1 MRHDPSPARYGDLLI
16 DYLLDWCG
24 LLVRWFHVV
33 AGIAWIGS
41 SFYFVWLDNHLEP
54 QGASEPA
61 DPNVAGELWAVH
73 GGGFYRSRKYR
84 VAPAVLPP
92 TLHWFYWEA
101 YSTWL
106 SGFGLLCLLYFL
118 RAEAYLID
126 PSVAALTKPV
136 AIAISLAVLVASW
149 LVYDG
154 LCRSPLGRNG
164 RALAVAVSVVTAIEA
179 WGVCHLFGGR
189 GAFMIFGAAL
199 GTIMVANVLFVI
211 IPGQREL
218 VRAKKEGRDPDP
230 APGLRGKQR
239 SVHNT
244 YFTLPVVFVMISNH
258 YAMTYGARYNWLV
271 LIAMSF
277 AGACIRGWFV
287 ARHKP
292 AGRRGVASALPAALG
307 VLTLAGIVVALAPDG
322 GASPLGAGAGL
333 APSADA
339 ESGAVSGPGSSAE
352 VGPRTASGTVSGT
365 GNTPYPTDSRVAG
378 ATPPTGDIAQ
388 VQAIVEQRCVPCHST
403 HPSSKFGF
411 SAPPNGVILET
422 LDQLRAHLPEV
433 QKQVSL
439 RTMPLGNLTGMT
451 DAERTRVLMWIGHGA
466 ASRSP

>member
-1 MRHDPSPARYGDLLI
+1 MI

-24 LLVRWFHVV
+24 LLVRWLHVV

-54 QGASEPA
+54 QGASEPI

-101 YSTWL
+101 YTTWL
-106 SGFGLLCLLYFL
+106 SGFGLLFLLYFL

-126 PSVAALTKPV
+126 PSVLALTKSA
-136 AIAISLAVLVASW
+136 AIAITLAVLVVSW

-164 RALAVAVSVVTAIEA
+164 RALALAVALVTAVEA

-189 GAFMIFGAAL
+189 GAFMVFGAAL

-218 VRAKKEGRDPDP
+218 VRAKREGREPDP
-230 APGLRGKQR
+230 GPGLRGKQR

-244 YFTLPVVFVMISNH
+244 YFTLPVIFVMISNH

-292 AGRRGVASALPAALG
+292 AGRRGAASALPAALG
-307 VLTLAGIVVALAPDG
+307 VLTLVGVVVALAPESG
-322 GASPLGAGAGL
+322 PSPLGAALGLGDGTGMGPAANAEPNSGAG
-333 APSADA
+333 PN
-339 ESGAVSGPGSSAE
+339 SGATSNSGASASTAPPGD
-352 VGPRTASGTVSGT
+352 V
-365 GNTPYPTDSRVAG
+365 
-378 ATPPTGDIAQ
+378 AQ
-388 VQAIVEQRCVPCHST
+388 VQSIVEKRCVPCHST
-403 HPSSKFGF
+403 HPSSQFGF
-411 SAPPNGVILET
+411 NAPPNGVVLET

-451 DAERTRVLMWIGHGA
+451 DTERATVLMWIGHGA
-466 ASRSP
+466 AGRAP

>member
-1 MRHDPSPARYGDLLI
+1 MI

-24 LLVRWFHVV
+24 LLVRWLHVI
-33 AGIAWIGS
+33 AGIAWIGA
-41 SFYFVWLDNHLEP
+41 SFYFVWLDNHLQLPIAGAEP
-54 QGASEPA
+54 V

-101 YSTWL
+101 YTTWL

-126 PSVAALTKPV
+126 PSVVALTKPA
-136 AIAISLAVLVASW
+136 AIALALAILVASW
-149 LVYDG
+149 LIYDG
-154 LCRSPLGRNG
+154 LCRSPLGRNTRG
-164 RALAVAVSVVTAIEA
+164 LAAAIALVTAIEA
-179 WGVCHLFGGR
+179 WGVCHLFSGR
-189 GAFMIFGAAL
+189 GAFMVFGAAL
-199 GTIMVANVLFVI
+199 GTIMVANVLFII

-218 VRAKKEGRDPDP
+218 VRAKQQGREPDP
-230 APGLRGKQR
+230 GPGLRGKQR

-244 YFTLPVVFVMISNH
+244 YFTLPVLFVMISNH
-258 YAMTYGARYNWLV
+258 YAMTYGAQYNWLV

-292 AGRRGVASALPAALG
+292 EGRRGLASALPAALG
-307 VLTLAGIVVALAPDG
+307 ALTLVGVVVALAPVP
-322 GASPLGAGAGL
+322 SPLQQGTEPAADATATKPAAAAAADTPIGNAPPTAGL
-333 APSADA
+333 PTI
-339 ESGAVSGPGSSAE
+339 GVS
-352 VGPRTASGTVSGT
+352 
-365 GNTPYPTDSRVAG
+365 
-378 ATPPTGDIAQ
+378 Q
-388 VQAIVEQRCVPCHST
+388 VHSIIEQRCVPCHST
-403 HPSSKFGF
+403 HPTNQFGF
-411 SAPPNGVILET
+411 NAPPNGIVLET
-422 LDQLRAHLPEV
+422 LDELRAHLPEV

-451 DAERTRVLMWIGHGA
+451 DDERTKLLMWIGHGA
-466 ASRSP
+466 AGHLP